1 MVIEIVDRHSNFMVI
16 FQFANCKRLPEGIW
30 YRGWYS
36 LVGPWM
42 FIPEFGNVWWQHMAS
57 CFRNWVFPVIRI
69 HLIMNHP
76 SIYFHDMPVTIV
88 DCFPIDPI
96 IHHSPSF
103 SIIIHHF
110 SIFYPSYPSLSI
122 IIHHYPSLS
131 IITLLVGGLS
141 YPYELSIHVS
151 TYIYIFHIYIFP
163 IFHIY
168 IYIYVFKLSWTMI
181 YI

>member
-30 YRGWYS
+30 YRDWYS

-122 IIHHYPSLS
+122 IIHHYPSLHCW
-131 IITLLVGGLS
+131 LVVYLIPMS
-141 YPYELSIHVS
+141 YPYMFPHI
-151 TYIYIFHIYIFP
+151 YIYIYYIF
-163 IFHIY
+163 IFFPFST
-168 IYIYVFKLSWTMI
+168 YIYVFKLSWTMI

>member
-1 MVIEIVDRHSNFMVI
+1 MVI

-30 YRGWYS
+30 YRDWYS

-122 IIHHYPSLS
+122 IIHHYIAGWWFILSLW
-131 IITLLVGGLS
+131 V
-141 YPYELSIHVS
+141 IH
-151 TYIYIFHIYIFP
+151 TCFHIYIYIFHIYIFP

-168 IYIYVFKLSWTMI
+168 ICI
-181 YI
+181 